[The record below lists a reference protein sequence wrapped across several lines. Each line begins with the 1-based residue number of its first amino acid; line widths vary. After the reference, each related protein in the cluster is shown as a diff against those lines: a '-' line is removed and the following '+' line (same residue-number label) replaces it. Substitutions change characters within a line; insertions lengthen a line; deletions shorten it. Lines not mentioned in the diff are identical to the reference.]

1 MFKYLKARH
10 ERKQK
15 EEELKQLKETED
27 YIERIKKQIEEDKK
41 NDKFKRH
48 CKTLITSAER
58 LTNY

>member
-1 MFKYLKARH
+1 MTR

-15 EEELKQLKETED
+15 EEELKQLKESED
-27 YIERIKKQIEEDKK
+27 YIERIKKQIEEGKK

-48 CKTLITSAER
+48 CETLITSAER